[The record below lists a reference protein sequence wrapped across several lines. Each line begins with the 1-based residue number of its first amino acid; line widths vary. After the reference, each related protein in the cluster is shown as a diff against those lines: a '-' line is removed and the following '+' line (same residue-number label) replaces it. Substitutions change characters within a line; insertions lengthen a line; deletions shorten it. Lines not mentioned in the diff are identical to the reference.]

1 MTPPNPSATTRA
13 TDSADV
19 RHSWHPFTQMREY
32 LDSPRI
38 HIARAKGCWLFD
50 AGGNRYFDGT
60 ASLWTNVHGHGDP
73 DLDAA
78 LRNQLDQV
86 AHTTLLGI
94 NHPQAA
100 ALAEELAALTDG
112 KLSRCFFS
120 DNGSNAVEIALK
132 LSFQYWQL
140 TGKPKKRGVIGLT
153 GGYHGD
159 TFGTMAVG
167 DSGGFHARFAPWLF
181 PAKHLPAPVH
191 VECAGKVVH
200 SDATQSLAALDT
212 LLAAEANRTACVIL
226 EPRVQGAAGMVQQP
240 PGFVAAVAERCHR
253 AGVHLILDEVFTAFG
268 RLGALTACSVVGQ
281 AFQPAGSPDFPVR
294 CSERATGKSP
304 EPADKNVCPTSK
316 QAFEGVTPDFLCL
329 AKGLSGGYLPLAATL
344 TSDAIHDAFL
354 GTFSEQRAFYHGHT
368 FSGNP
373 LACAV
378 ARASLA
384 KLRPLLASGRVA
396 ETIATLGNELE
407 SHFANHPNSAEL
419 RQLGLTGAIDLVPRD
434 RNRRWPV
441 DLRVGFQVALGA
453 RKHGLVIRPLGDSVL
468 IVPPIVATTDDV
480 RHLARALH
488 AAMDEV
494 LPDLESAAVPR

>member
-1 MTPPNPSATTRA
+1 MKP
-13 TDSADV
+13 TDQSTSTAAIDVADV

-32 LDSPRI
+32 LDHPRL

-50 AGGNRYFDGT
+50 AEGNRYFDGT

-78 LRNQLDQV
+78 LRAQLDQV

-100 ALAEELAALTDG
+100 SLAEELATLTDG
-112 KLSRCFFS
+112 KLNRCFFS

-140 TGKPKKRGVIGLT
+140 TGKPEKRGVIGLA

-167 DSGGFHARFAPWLF
+167 DSGGFHERFAQWLF
-181 PAKHLPAPVH
+181 PAKHIPAPVH
-191 VECAGKVVH
+191 VECAGKVLR
-200 SDATQSLAALDT
+200 SDATQSLAALDG
-212 LLAAEANRTACVIL
+212 LLATEADRTACVIM

-240 PGFVAAVAERCHR
+240 PGYVAAVSKRCRR
-253 AGVHLILDEVFTAFG
+253 AGVHLILDEVFTGFG
-268 RLGALTACSVVGQ
+268 RLGALTASAVGQ

-304 EPADKNVCPTSK
+304 EPADKNVCPT
-316 QAFEGVTPDFLCL
+316 FEGVIPDFLCL
-329 AKGLSGGYLPLAATL
+329 AKGLSGGYVPLAATL

-354 GTFSEQRAFYHGHT
+354 GTFSQQRAFYHGHT

-378 ARASLA
+378 ARASLT
-384 KLRPLLASGRVA
+384 KLRTLLASGRVV
-396 ETIATLGNELE
+396 ETIAALGSELE
-407 SHFANHPNSAEL
+407 SHFTDHPNVVQV

-434 RNRRWPV
+434 RNRRWPA
-441 DLRVGFQVALGA
+441 DLRAGFQVSLAA

-468 IVPPIVATTDDV
+468 IVPPIVATPDEV
-480 RHLARALH
+480 RHLARALR
-488 AAMDEV
+488 AAVDEV
-494 LPDLESAAVPR
+494 LPGLESAAVPR